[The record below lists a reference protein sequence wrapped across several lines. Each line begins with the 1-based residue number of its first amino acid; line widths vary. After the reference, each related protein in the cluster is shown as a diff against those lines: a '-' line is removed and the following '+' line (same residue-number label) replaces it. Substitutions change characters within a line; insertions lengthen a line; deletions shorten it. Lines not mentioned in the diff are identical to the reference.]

1 MSLVELLLKE
11 VEGLP
16 PDYIAQIFDF
26 IDRLKY
32 KAPPAESPTGPAR
45 YKAIE
50 ELEGLGKRMG
60 SALTV
65 DRFLEMRHEE
75 TEREEAEYRRLCRHT
90 GV

>member
-1 MSLVELLLKE
+1 MSQIELLLKK

-16 PDYIAQIFDF
+16 PDDMAQIFDF
-26 IDRLKY
+26 IDSLKDHLKH
-32 KAPPAESPTGPAR
+32 KAPVPER
-45 YKAIE
+45 YRAIE

-75 TEREEAEYRRLCRHT
+75 TEREEAEYRRLFRHT
-90 GV
+90 GA

>member
-1 MSLVELLLKE
+1 MSQTELLMKE
-11 VEGLP
+11 IESLP
-16 PDYIAQIFDF
+16 PHHLGEVIDFVGYLKHKIALIERD
-26 IDRLKY
+26 
-32 KAPPAESPTGPAR
+32 SGPDR

-75 TEREEAEYRRLCRHT
+75 TEREETEYRHLFRHT
-90 GV
+90 GS